1 MLSKTSTISGVVFA
15 TLLFG
20 ARAHAQTDPDSE
32 AKPPDAAAGGA
43 DGTDQLTL
51 PKGRLVV
58 NGFVEIGLSTD
69 FVGKPIS
76 ITPDAWYG
84 VTDDITAGL
93 VHSST
98 AVTGF
103 IGGVGD
109 ALCLT
114 GTSNGCPDLYP
125 GVGFEGRYK
134 IKLSGLAV
142 AAEGGLLIQH
152 LGDPLAVAIKAGGI
166 GRWHQGKIAVD
177 VQPNLIIAVTNR
189 GSSTT
194 GGVTISGSRDL
205 LNLPITGLYAVT
217 PLISA
222 AVQVGF
228 VLPLQDTGDAYRLPL
243 SIGGHYRVNDM
254 LSVSLAFSL
263 PALVG
268 GGSGTG
274 LDARSLTLGGSYA
287 F

>member
-1 MLSKTSTISGVVFA
+1 MLSKTSTIAGVVFA

-20 ARAHAQTDPDSE
+20 ARAHAQPDPDSE
-32 AKPPDAAAGGA
+32 AKPPDAAGA
-43 DGTDQLTL
+43 DGTEQLTL

-58 NGFVEIGLSTD
+58 NGFVEINLSTD
-69 FVGKPIS
+69 FAFKPVS

-93 VHSST
+93 VHSAT

-109 ALCLT
+109 ALCLS
-114 GTSNGCPDLYP
+114 GSSSGCADVYP

-134 IKLSGLAV
+134 IKLSGFAV
-142 AAEGGLLIQH
+142 AAEGGLIIQH
-152 LGDPLAVAIKAGGI
+152 LGDPFAIALKAGGI
-166 GRWHQGKIAVD
+166 GRWHQGKITVD
-177 VQPNLIIAVTNR
+177 VQPNLIIALSNR
-189 GSSTT
+189 GSSTV
-194 GGVTISGSRDL
+194 GGVAISGNRDL

-243 SIGGHYRVNDM
+243 SIGGHYRVNDQ

-274 LDARSLTLGGSYA
+274 IDARSLTLGGSYA

>member
-1 MLSKTSTISGVVFA
+1 MLA

-20 ARAHAQTDPDSE
+20 ARAHAQSEPESE
-32 AKPPDAAAGGA
+32 AKPPDAAAGA

-51 PKGRLVV
+51 QKGRLVV
-58 NGFVEIGLSTD
+58 NGFVEISLSTD
-69 FVGKPIS
+69 AVFKPFSIS
-76 ITPDAWYG
+76 PDAWYG

-93 VHSST
+93 VHSAT
-98 AVTGF
+98 AVSGF

-109 ALCLT
+109 ALCLA
-114 GTSNGCPDLYP
+114 GESGGCAEVYP
-125 GVGFEGRYK
+125 GVGFEARYK
-134 IKLSGLAV
+134 LKLGGFAA

-152 LGDPLAVAIKAGGI
+152 LGDPFAFALKAGGI
-166 GRWHQGKIAVD
+166 ARWHQGKIAVE
-177 VQPNLIIAVTNR
+177 VQPNLIIALSNR
-189 GSSTT
+189 GSTTT
-194 GGVTISGSRDL
+194 GGITISGNRDF
-205 LNLPITGLYAVT
+205 LNLPITGMYALT
-217 PLISA
+217 PMIWA
-222 AVQVGF
+222 ALQVG
-228 VLPLQDTGDAYRLPL
+228 VALPFEDTGDAYRLPL

-274 LDARSLTLGGSYA
+274 ADSRSLTLGGSYA